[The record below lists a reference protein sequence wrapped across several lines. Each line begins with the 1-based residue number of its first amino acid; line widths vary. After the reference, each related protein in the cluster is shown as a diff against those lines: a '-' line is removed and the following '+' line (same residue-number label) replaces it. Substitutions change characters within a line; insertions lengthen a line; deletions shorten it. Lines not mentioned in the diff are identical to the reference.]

1 MTNQESPK
9 ILVYTGLF
17 PWENISKSRILSND
31 LIGGNTGNLLFSW
44 STLNIF
50 SDVPHEN
57 FTKVYITLENQLINY
72 EFDYFLL
79 PLANTFRENN
89 DEELIFLISLLKKI
103 SCKVLLNGIGGQ
115 FGKVGFHKFSNE
127 QLIREFI
134 ELLIEKTTSI
144 GVRDERTKEYIT
156 EFLGYS
162 EAEVVVIG
170 CPSVRI
176 LNEKLHAKEYL
187 PFNADFKLAINY
199 TPGSYDRKWGHFI
212 DSVFKNY
219 DKSYAV
225 FQDLD
230 EGELISH
237 GKNLVGLKRHDL
249 IPTFT
254 EHSIIKEQRYR
265 LFVNPIDWIDEMHE
279 FQFSIGTRIHGNIAA
294 ILAGVPALV
303 IAIDSRTA
311 GLAQTHHIP
320 YIWFD
325 ELTDKTR
332 IEELYYRSCTEMTK
346 FYTHLDENN
355 ERYFGFIKENLGLD
369 VRA

>member
-1 MTNQESPK
+1 MTNQDYPR
-9 ILVYTGLF
+9 ILMYTGLF
-17 PWENISKSRILSND
+17 PWENISKSEILSEN

-57 FTKVYITLENQLINY
+57 FRKVYITLENQLTDY
-72 EFDYFLL
+72 EYDYFLL

-89 DEELIFLISLLKKI
+89 DEELIFLINLLKKL

-127 QLIREFI
+127 GLIRQFI
-134 ELLIEKTTSI
+134 ELLMEKTTSI

-162 EAEVVVIG
+162 EAKVIVIG

-176 LNEKLHAKEYL
+176 LNQKLKAKKYL
-187 PFNADFKLAINY
+187 PFSKNFKLAVNY
-199 TPGSYDRKWGHFI
+199 TPGSYDRKWGYFI
-212 DSVFKNY
+212 DSIFKNY
-219 DKSYAV
+219 DNSYAIL
-225 FQDLD
+225 QDLD
-230 EGELISH
+230 EGEMIS
-237 GKNLVGLKRHDL
+237 GEKNLVDVKRHDL
-249 IPTFT
+249 IPTFI
-254 EHSIIKEQRYR
+254 EHPIIKNKRYK
-265 LFVNPIDWIDEMHE
+265 LFFNPIDWIDEMDN

-332 IEELYYRSCTEMTK
+332 IEELYYRSCTEMK
-346 FYTHLDENN
+346 NFYSHLEENN
-355 ERYFGFIKENLGLD
+355 ERYSEFIKENLGLD
-369 VRA
+369 TRL